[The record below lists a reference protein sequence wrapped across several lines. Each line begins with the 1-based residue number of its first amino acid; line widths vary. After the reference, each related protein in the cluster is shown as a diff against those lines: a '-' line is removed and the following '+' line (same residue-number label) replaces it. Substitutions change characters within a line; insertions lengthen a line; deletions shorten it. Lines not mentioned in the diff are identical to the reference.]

1 MKAFPEAEAE
11 AEAAELREEAGSLWA
26 ALRRCAAAAAAGE
39 GMAVG
44 RSRSA
49 AVRSCA
55 PAAAWRGAASC
66 VSNVMDV
73 RKAAVCEVCA
83 SVGGGDGGPS
93 SLRRISLRR
102 EAAVSSGSW
111 LAMDSSVFVA
121 ISAPCSPSQF
131 NLQILQRL

>member
-1 MKAFPEAEAE
+1 VKAFPEAEAE
-11 AEAAELREEAGSLWA
+11 AAELRVEAGSVLA
-26 ALRRCAAAAAAGE
+26 APRRWAAAAAAGD

-55 PAAAWRGAASC
+55 PAAACRGAPSC
-66 VSNVMDV
+66 VSHVIAV

-93 SLRRISLRR
+93 SLRRISLLR

-121 ISAPCSPSQF
+121 ISAPCSTSHAI
-131 NLQILQRL
+131 LQTLQRL